1 MLLQFLPHSSTNQP
15 EVSIFRLSWTSV
27 SPIPPLQAV
36 TEHQIELFRHKANS
50 QVALVVRNLPAN
62 AGDARDVGSIPG
74 GGKRQP
80 TPVFLPENFHRQKE
94 PSRLQ
99 SMGSQIAGHNRV
111 CVHTHTQTHTYFT
124 YGHVC
129 VSMLFAH
136 FSHSLL
142 PPLCQQ
148 VYSVC
153 LCLCSCTENR
163 FINIIF
169 LDSTNM
175 H

>member
-36 TEHQIELFRHKANS
+36 TEHQIELFCHKANS

-111 CVHTHTQTHTYFT
+111 CVHTHTQTHTDT
-124 YGHVC
+124 HVFYIWSC
-129 VSMLFAH
+129 VCFHAIR
-136 FSHSLL
+136 SLL
-142 PPLCQQ
+142 PLSPSPTVPASLFCL
-148 VYSVC
+148 SVS
-153 LCLCSCTENR
+153 L
-163 FINIIF
+163 
-169 LDSTNM
+169 
-175 H
+175 